1 MKINLNGYQT
11 INLNGLVLTQDESTT
26 VSGLYDKIVDAR
38 GKPLLLG
45 NFSVKHTDSTVT
57 EYTSAYATTAY
68 IDDELHVSIIGS
80 AENVSLSITNT
91 DSVVLTINA
100 IKEQTPSEQTPSF
113 NYNIVNDGVLNL
125 TRTDLIIGQ
134 ITTINFDNSDN
145 KLTVEAA
152 REIATHGLPIL
163 ISYIMFTVKDPSK
176 VPPSYTQD
184 NCILAHLYPVTT
196 TINANTINNATEFYF
211 YSCAYCSDETF
222 SFIITGS
229 INFTTKI
236 ITLLA
241 TKAGV

>member
-26 VSGLYDKIVDAR
+26 VPGLYDKIVNAR

-91 DSVVLTINA
+91 DNVVLTINA
-100 IKEQTPSEQTPSF
+100 IKEQTPSF
-113 NYNIVNDGVLNL
+113 NYNIVNDGVLRL
-125 TRTDLIIGQ
+125 VSTDLNIGE
-134 ITTINFDNSDN
+134 ITTINFDESDN
-145 KLTVEAA
+145 KLTVETA
-152 REIATHGLPIL
+152 REIATRGLPFL
-163 ISYIMFTVKDPSK
+163 ISYISFTVKDPSYK
-176 VPPSYTQD
+176 TPPSYTQD
-184 NCILAHLYPVTT
+184 NCILAHFYPHTT
-196 TINANTINNATEFYF
+196 VIDDNTINNATEFYF
-211 YSCAYCSDETF
+211 YSCAYCAGETF

-229 INFTTKI
+229 INFTNKT

>member
-11 INLNGLVLTQDESTT
+11 INLNGLVLTQDENTT
-26 VSGLYDKIVDAR
+26 VPGLYDKIMNAR

-57 EYTSAYATTAY
+57 EYTSVYATTAY

-100 IKEQTPSEQTPSF
+100 IKEQTPSSPSF

-125 TRTDLIIGQ
+125 VSTDLNIGE
-134 ITTINFDNSDN
+134 ITTINFDESDN

-152 REIATHGLPIL
+152 REIATRGLPFL
-163 ISYIMFTVKDPSK
+163 ISYISFTVGDSS
-176 VPPSYTQD
+176 SYTQD
-184 NCILAHLYPVTT
+184 NCILAHFYPHKTK
-196 TINANTINNATEFYF
+196 INGNTINNATEFYF
-211 YSCAYCSDETF
+211 YSCAYCAAETF

-229 INFTTKI
+229 INFTNKT

>member
-26 VSGLYDKIVDAR
+26 VSGLYDKIVNAR

-100 IKEQTPSEQTPSF
+100 IKEQTPSF
-113 NYNIVNDGVLNL
+113 NYNIVNDGVLIL
-125 TRTDLIIGQ
+125 TSTDLNIGQ
-134 ITTINFDNSDN
+134 ITTINFDESDN
-145 KLTVEAA
+145 KLTLETA
-152 REIATHGLPIL
+152 REIAARGLPIL
-163 ISYIMFTVKDPSK
+163 ISYISFTVKADPTGNSS
-176 VPPSYTQD
+176 SYTQD
-184 NCILAHLYPVTT
+184 NCILAHLYPYTT
-196 TINANTINNATEFYF
+196 TIDGNTINNATEFYF
-211 YSCAYCSDETF
+211 YSCAYCAGETF

-229 INFTTKI
+229 INFTNKT

>member
-11 INLNGLVLTQDESTT
+11 INLDGLVLTQDESTT
-26 VSGLYDKIVDAR
+26 VPGLYDKIVNAR

-91 DSVVLTINA
+91 DNVVLTINA
-100 IKEQTPSEQTPSF
+100 IKEQTPSF
-113 NYNIVNDGVLNL
+113 NYNIVSDGVLRLVN
-125 TRTDLIIGQ
+125 TDLNIGE
-134 ITTINFDNSDN
+134 ITTINFDESDN

-152 REIATHGLPIL
+152 REITTRGLPFL
-163 ISYIMFTVKDPSK
+163 ISYISFTVED
-176 VPPSYTQD
+176 PSYTQD
-184 NCILAHLYPVTT
+184 NCILAHFYPNTS
-196 TINANTINNATEFYF
+196 TIFRNEINEATEFYF
-211 YSCAYCSDETF
+211 YSCAYCAGETF

-229 INFTTKI
+229 VNFTNKT

>member
-100 IKEQTPSEQTPSF
+100 IKEQTPSF
-113 NYNIVNDGVLNL
+113 NYNIVNDGVLHIEL
-125 TRTDLIIGQ
+125 DDLIIGQ
-134 ITTINFDNSDN
+134 QKAINFDNSEN

-152 REIATHGLPIL
+152 REIATRGLPIL
-163 ISYIMFTVKDPSK
+163 ISYIMFVEDPSMGSS
-176 VPPSYTQD
+176 SYTQD
-184 NCILAHLYPVTT
+184 NCILAHLYPYTT
-196 TINANTINNATEFYF
+196 TIDGNTINNATVFYF
-211 YSCAYCSDETF
+211 YSCAYCGAETF

-229 INFTTKI
+229 INFNTKI
-236 ITLLA
+236 IALLA

>member
-26 VSGLYDKIVDAR
+26 VPGLYDKIVNAR

-100 IKEQTPSEQTPSF
+100 IKEQTPSF
-113 NYNIVNDGVLNL
+113 NYNIVNDGVLHIEL
-125 TRTDLIIGQ
+125 DDLIIGQ
-134 ITTINFDNSDN
+134 ITTINFDDEDN

-152 REIATHGLPIL
+152 REIATRGLPIF
-163 ISYIMFTVKDPSK
+163 ISYILFEVEDPSY
-176 VPPSYTQD
+176 SQ
-184 NCILAHLYPVTT
+184 NNGILAHLYPDTT
-196 TINANTINNATEFYF
+196 TIDGNTINKATEFYF
-211 YSCAYCSDETF
+211 YSCAYCGAETF

-229 INFTTKI
+229 INFTSKTIK
-236 ITLLA
+236 LLA

>member
-26 VSGLYDKIVDAR
+26 VPGLYDKIVNAR

-100 IKEQTPSEQTPSF
+100 IKEQTPSF
-113 NYNIVNDGVLNL
+113 NYNILNDGVLHIELN
-125 TRTDLIIGQ
+125 DLIIGQ
-134 ITTINFDNSDN
+134 ITTINFDDDESDN
-145 KLTVEAA
+145 QLTLEAA
-152 REIATHGLPIL
+152 REIATRGLPIL
-163 ISYIMFTVKDPSK
+163 ISYIMFTVKDPSNESL
-176 VPPSYTQD
+176 SYNLTT
-184 NCILAHLYPVTT
+184 CILAHLYPDTT
-196 TINANTINNATEFYF
+196 TIDGTEINKATSFNF
-211 YSCAYCSDETF
+211 YSCAYCSGETF
-222 SFIITGS
+222 SFITTGF
-229 INFTTKI
+229 INFTTKTI
-236 ITLLA
+236 KLLA

>member
-68 IDDELHVSIIGS
+68 IDDELYVSIIGS
-80 AENVSLSITNT
+80 DENVSLSITNT

-100 IKEQTPSEQTPSF
+100 IKEQTPSF
-113 NYNIVNDGVLNL
+113 NYNIVNDGVLHIEL
-125 TRTDLIIGQ
+125 DDLIIGQ
-134 ITTINFDNSDN
+134 ITTINFDDDESDN
-145 KLTVEAA
+145 QLTVEAA
-152 REIATHGLPIL
+152 REIATRGLPIL
-163 ISYIMFTVKDPSK
+163 ISYIMFTVKDPSMGSS
-176 VPPSYTQD
+176 SYTQD
-184 NCILAHLYPVTT
+184 NCILAHLYPETS
-196 TINANTINNATEFYF
+196 TIDGNTINKATNFYF
-211 YSCAYCSDETF
+211 YSCAYCSGETF
-222 SFIITGS
+222 SFIITGT
-229 INFTTKI
+229 INFTTKTI
-236 ITLLA
+236 KLLA

>member
-26 VSGLYDKIVDAR
+26 VSGLYDKIVNAR

-100 IKEQTPSEQTPSF
+100 IKEQTPSF
-113 NYNIVNDGVLNL
+113 NYNILNDGVLNL
-125 TRTDLIIGQ
+125 TSTDLNIGQ
-134 ITTINFDNSDN
+134 ITTITFDESDN

-152 REIATHGLPIL
+152 REIVTRGLPIL
-163 ISYIMFTVKDPSK
+163 ISYISFVVRDSLRT
-176 VPPSYTQD
+176 PPTYTQD
-184 NCILAHLYPVTT
+184 NCILAHLYPETT
-196 TINANTINNATEFYF
+196 TIDGNTINKATNFYF
-211 YSCAYCSDETF
+211 YSCAYCSGETF
-222 SFIITGS
+222 SFIITGT
-229 INFTTKI
+229 INFTNKTIK
-236 ITLLA
+236 LLA

>member
-11 INLNGLVLTQDESTT
+11 INLDGLVLTQDESTT
-26 VSGLYDKIVDAR
+26 VPGLYDKIVNAR

-57 EYTSAYATTAY
+57 EYTSVYATTAY

-100 IKEQTPSEQTPSF
+100 IKEQTPSF
-113 NYNIVNDGVLNL
+113 NYNIVNDGVLRL
-125 TRTDLIIGQ
+125 VSTDLNIGE
-134 ITTINFDNSDN
+134 ITTINFDESDN

-152 REIATHGLPIL
+152 REIATRGLPFL
-163 ISYIMFTVKDPSK
+163 ISYISFTVED
-176 VPPSYTQD
+176 PSYTQD
-184 NCILAHLYPVTT
+184 NCILAHFYPHKAV
-196 TINANTINNATEFYF
+196 INGNTINNATEFYF
-211 YSCAYCSDETF
+211 YSCAYCAGETF

-229 INFTTKI
+229 VNFTNKT

>member
-68 IDDELHVSIIGS
+68 IDDELYVSIIGS

-100 IKEQTPSEQTPSF
+100 IKEQTPSF
-113 NYNIVNDGVLNL
+113 NYNIVNDGVLHIEL
-125 TRTDLIIGQ
+125 DDLIIGQ

-184 NCILAHLYPVTT
+184 NCILAHLYPVTS
-196 TINANTINNATEFYF
+196 TINGNTINNATEFYF
-211 YSCAYCSDETF
+211 YSCAYCGAAETF

-229 INFTTKI
+229 INFTTKT